1 MILVH
6 PPVVKP
12 SEPPAGI
19 AKLFGTLKRHG
30 IHCRV
35 LDANIEGMFSLLNQ
49 PIEGS
54 DTWTSRALHH
64 RDAHLGDLMNPRG
77 YRNPDR
83 YRRAVL
89 DLNRILIKSS
99 SVSGIRASLTN
110 YVDQSLSP
118 LRSEDLLTAA
128 EHPEKNP
135 FSGYFMKR
143 LDQIVL
149 EGDHRAI
156 GFSLNYLSQ
165 ALCTFAMAGFIK
177 RKNPCLKVILGGG
190 LVSSWMNRPGW
201 KNPFGGL
208 IDDMAPGPGER
219 WLVSYLG
226 HCFEPGEDDPDF
238 GFLTECRYLAP
249 GFILPFSASSGCYW
263 HRCRFCPETA
273 EGNEYRPIG
282 PLKALEKAGKLA
294 DETNA
299 SLVHF
304 VDNALSPAFLREIA
318 RRGLGRPWYG
328 FVRANSILGEP
339 DFAEALKR
347 SGCAMLKLGVES
359 GSQEVLDK
367 LRKGI
372 LLEDVTRILKSL
384 KSAGIGTYVYLLF
397 GTPPESLEK
406 ARQTLSF
413 TAQHA
418 EHIDF
423 LNAAIFNMPVGSREA
438 EAYGTSPFYEG
449 DLSLYTEFHHP
460 LGWERNLVRSFLEK
474 EFNRHTAIAP
484 ILRRQ
489 PVLFTSNHAP
499 FFCPKQGPR

>member
-12 SEPPAGI
+12 SEPPAGM

-30 IHCRV
+30 IPCRV
-35 LDANIEGMFSLLNQ
+35 LDANIEGILSLLNR
-49 PIEGS
+49 PVESS

-64 RDAHLGDLMNPRG
+64 RDAHLRDLRDHRG
-77 YRNPDR
+77 YQNRDR

-99 SVSGIRASLTN
+99 SASGIRASLVN
-110 YVDQSLSP
+110 YVDPSLSP
-118 LRSEDLLTAA
+118 LRSGDLLIAA

-143 LDQIVL
+143 LDQIVQ
-149 EGDHRAI
+149 EDEHRTI

-177 RKNPCLKVILGGG
+177 QQYPFIKVILGGG

-201 KNPFGGL
+201 KNPFTGL
-208 IDDMAPGPGER
+208 IDAMAAGPGER

-226 HCFEPGEDDPDF
+226 HCFEPGEDGPD
-238 GFLTECRYLAP
+238 LSPLSEDRYFAP
-249 GFILPFSASSGCYW
+249 GFILPFSTSSGCYW
-263 HRCRFCPETA
+263 HQCRFCPETA
-273 EGNEYRPIG
+273 EGNEYRPMS

-294 DETNA
+294 GETDA

-304 VDNALSPAFLREIA
+304 VDDALSPAFLREIA
-318 RRGLGRPWYG
+318 RSGFGRPWYG
-328 FVRANSILGEP
+328 FVRANSMLGDP
-339 DFAEALKR
+339 DVALALKR
-347 SGCAMLKLGVES
+347 SGCAMLKVGVES

-367 LRKGI
+367 LQKGI
-372 LLEDVTRILKSL
+372 MLEDVTRILRAL

-397 GTPPESLEK
+397 GTPPEDLEK
-406 ARQTLSF
+406 ARRTLSF
-413 TAQHA
+413 TERHA

-474 EFNRHTAIAP
+474 EFNRHAAIAP

-499 FFCPKQGPR
+499 FFCQKDPG